1 MLSDCRA
8 LTHLMITAVLEE
20 GIVIM
25 LLLQMGDT
33 GPERPSNLPKFT
45 QPGYV
50 RASLLEAR
58 VGAWIPPADPFPL
71 PLPFEL
77 PQVPPAL
84 TSGPI

>member
-8 LTHLMITAVLEE
+8 LTHSMITAVLEE

-25 LLLQMGDT
+25 LLLQLGDT